1 MMFHKPIMS
10 DVLLDLQGSLLK
22 IRSIQGASVMPLQ
35 ILRIVIILVFLFS
48 LFPMTVSADDDH
60 SIEFIVKDGDNLYNI
75 CEKILENPDDWRWV
89 AMVNRISNPHRIFP
103 GQKLI
108 IPTRLLKGIPIDG
121 LVTFIKG
128 VVSIKLA
135 ETEDWKK
142 LQLNDKITQGNWIR
156 TSDQGTIEISFQ
168 NHFSVLL
175 RPNTII
181 EITAARKKSAIYLMY
196 KLFLDIGKAITKI
209 KQSTGKETRFEIK
222 TPSAVAAARGTE
234 FRTGVDSDVTTRLEV
249 LAGMVDVQAA
259 KQKVAIKAGQGT
271 VVKKDQRPAVAVNLL
286 LPPAIVNLQPL
297 YRAMPL
303 DFQFE
308 SIAGATSYRVML
320 ARDKTFKDVVK
331 NKIIKPQETLKIV
344 GVEDGTYFLQSRA
357 IDDRGLE
364 GPSLEPTEIRVRV
377 NPLPPFIQSPSDGAD
392 LREKTA
398 QFEWLNVAKAV
409 RYHLQVAEDRQF
421 NQIITDQA
429 DINDNSIQ
437 TENLDFKT
445 YYFRISSIAADGYQG
460 IWSDILG
467 FNIIPPPPAPPVEAP
482 QLEEKTIRIRW
493 RDLGEGITYHFQMAK
508 DEAFSEI
515 LVNEK
520 LTKPEITLEK
530 PADAG
535 KYYVRTSAV
544 DTEGYEGAFSE
555 PQIFEVKGNYPF
567 LPAGIMILAFLALI
581 IL

>member
-1 MMFHKPIMS
+1 
-10 DVLLDLQGSLLK
+10 
-22 IRSIQGASVMPLQ
+22 MPLQ
-35 ILRIVIILVFLFS
+35 IFRIAVIFTVLFA
-48 LFPMTVSADDDH
+48 LLPMAASADDDL
-60 SIEFIVKDGDNLYNI
+60 SIEFIVKDGDNLYKI
-75 CEKILENPDDWRWV
+75 CEKILENPEDWRWV

-135 ETEDWKK
+135 EAEDWKI

-156 TSDQGTIEISFQ
+156 TGEQGTIEISFQ

-181 EITAARKKSAIYLMY
+181 EITAAREKSAIYLMY
-196 KLFLDIGKAITKI
+196 KLFLDIGKAISTI

-249 LAGMVDVQAA
+249 LAGTVDVQAA
-259 KQKVAIKAGQGT
+259 KQKVAIQAGQGT
-271 VVKKDQRPAVAVNLL
+271 VVKKDQRPAVPVKLL
-286 LPPAIVNLQPL
+286 PPPAIVNLQPL

-308 SIAGATSYRVML
+308 RIAGASAYRVML
-320 ARDKTFKDVVK
+320 AKDKTFKDVVK
-331 NKIIKPQETLKIV
+331 NKVITSQETLKIV
-344 GVEDGTYFLQSRA
+344 GVEDGPYFLQSRS
-357 IDDRGLE
+357 IDDTGLE
-364 GPSLEPTEIRVRV
+364 GRSLEPTEIRVRV
-377 NPLPPFIQSPSDGAD
+377 NPLPPFIQSPADGAD
-392 LREKTA
+392 LREKTV
-398 QFEWLNVAKAV
+398 QFKWLNVAKAV

-421 NQIITDQA
+421 NHIVADLA
-429 DINDNSIQ
+429 DINDSSVQ

-460 IWSDILG
+460 IWSDILS

-482 QLEEKTIRIRW
+482 ELAEKTIRIRW

-508 DEAFSEI
+508 DDTFNEI

-520 LTKPEITLEK
+520 LTTPEITLEK

-544 DTEGYEGAFSE
+544 DAEGYEGVFSE
-555 PQIFEVKGNYPF
+555 PQIFEVKGNYLY
-567 LPAGIMILAFLALI
+567 LPAGIMVLI
-581 IL
+581 ILALSVL

>member
-1 MMFHKPIMS
+1 
-10 DVLLDLQGSLLK
+10 
-22 IRSIQGASVMPLQ
+22 
-35 ILRIVIILVFLFS
+35 
-48 LFPMTVSADDDH
+48 
-60 SIEFIVKDGDNLYNI
+60 
-75 CEKILENPDDWRWV
+75 
-89 AMVNRISNPHRIFP
+89 
-103 GQKLI
+103 
-108 IPTRLLKGIPIDG
+108 
-121 LVTFIKG
+121 
-128 VVSIKLA
+128 
-135 ETEDWKK
+135 
-142 LQLNDKITQGNWIR
+142 
-156 TSDQGTIEISFQ
+156 
-168 NHFSVLL
+168 
-175 RPNTII
+175 
-181 EITAARKKSAIYLMY
+181 
-196 KLFLDIGKAITKI
+196 
-209 KQSTGKETRFEIK
+209 
-222 TPSAVAAARGTE
+222 
-234 FRTGVDSDVTTRLEV
+234 
-249 LAGMVDVQAA
+249 
-259 KQKVAIKAGQGT
+259 
-271 VVKKDQRPAVAVNLL
+271 
-286 LPPAIVNLQPL
+286 
-297 YRAMPL
+297 
-303 DFQFE
+303 
-308 SIAGATSYRVML
+308 
-320 ARDKTFKDVVK
+320 VVK
-331 NKIIKPQETLKIV
+331 NKLITPQETLKIV
-344 GVEDGTYFLQSRA
+344 GVEDGTYFLQSRS
-357 IDDRGLE
+357 IDDAGLE

-398 QFEWLNVAKAV
+398 QFEWLNVAKAE

-421 NQIITDQA
+421 NHIITDQA
-429 DINDNSIQ
+429 DINDNSFQ
-437 TENLDFKT
+437 TKNLDFKT

-482 QLEEKTIRIRW
+482 ELEEKTIRIRW

>member
-1 MMFHKPIMS
+1 MMS
-10 DVLLDLQGSLLK
+10 
-22 IRSIQGASVMPLQ
+22 LQ
-35 ILRIVIILVFLFS
+35 ILRIAIILTLLFS
-48 LFPMTVSADDDH
+48 LFPMAVSADDDL
-60 SIEFIVKDGDNLYNI
+60 SIEFIVKDGDNLYKI
-75 CEKILENPDDWRWV
+75 CEKILENPEDWRWV
-89 AMVNRISNPHRIFP
+89 AMVNRISDPHRIFP

-135 ETEDWKK
+135 EAEDWKR

-175 RPNTII
+175 RPNTLI
-181 EITAARKKSAIYLMY
+181 EITAAREKSAIYLMY
-196 KLFLDIGKAITKI
+196 KLFLDIGKAISKI

-249 LAGMVDVQAA
+249 LAGTVDVQAA
-259 KQKVAIKAGQGT
+259 KQKVAIQAGQGT
-271 VVKKDQRPAVAVNLL
+271 VVKKDQRSAVPVKLL
-286 LPPAIVNLQPL
+286 PPPAIVNLQPL

-308 SIAGATSYRVML
+308 NIAGAGAYRVML
-320 ARDKTFKDVVK
+320 ARDKTFKDLVK
-331 NKIIKPQETLKIV
+331 NKVITPQETLTIV
-344 GVEDGTYFLQSRA
+344 GVEDGPYFLQSRS
-357 IDDRGLE
+357 IDDTGLE

-377 NPLPPFIQSPSDGAD
+377 NPLPPFIQSPSEGAD
-392 LREKTA
+392 LREKTVP
-398 QFEWLNVAKAV
+398 FKWLNVAKAV
-409 RYHLQVAEDRQF
+409 RYQLQIAEDRQF
-421 NQIITDQA
+421 NHIVADLA
-429 DINDNSIQ
+429 DINDSSVQ

-460 IWSDILG
+460 IWSDILS

-482 QLEEKTIRIRW
+482 ELEEKTIRIRW

-508 DEAFSEI
+508 DDAFNEI

-530 PADAG
+530 PAEAG

-544 DTEGYEGAFSE
+544 DAEGYEGVFSE
-555 PQIFEVKGNYPF
+555 PQIFEVKSNYLY
-567 LPAGIMILAFLALI
+567 LPAGMMVLFILALI
-581 IL
+581 VL

>member
-1 MMFHKPIMS
+1 M
-10 DVLLDLQGSLLK
+10 
-22 IRSIQGASVMPLQ
+22 A
-35 ILRIVIILVFLFS
+35 
-48 LFPMTVSADDDH
+48 VSADDDL
-60 SIEFIVKDGDNLYNI
+60 SIEFIVKDGDNLYKI
-75 CEKILENPDDWRWV
+75 CEKILENPEDWRWV
-89 AMVNRISNPHRIFP
+89 AMVNRISDPHRIFP

-135 ETEDWKK
+135 EAEDWKR

-156 TSDQGTIEISFQ
+156 TGDQGTIEISFQ

-175 RPNTII
+175 RPNTLI
-181 EITAARKKSAIYLMY
+181 EITAAREKSAIYLMY
-196 KLFLDIGKAITKI
+196 KLFLDIGKAISKI

-249 LAGMVDVQAA
+249 LAGTVDVQAA
-259 KQKVAIKAGQGT
+259 KQKVAIQAGQGT
-271 VVKKDQRPAVAVNLL
+271 VVKKDQRSAVPVKLL
-286 LPPAIVNLQPL
+286 PPPAIVNLQPL

-308 SIAGATSYRVML
+308 NIAGASAYRVML
-320 ARDKTFKDVVK
+320 ARDKTFKDLVK
-331 NKIIKPQETLKIV
+331 NKVITPQETLTIV
-344 GVEDGTYFLQSRA
+344 GVEDGPYFLQSRS
-357 IDDRGLE
+357 IDDTGLE

-377 NPLPPFIQSPSDGAD
+377 NPLPPFIQSPSEGAD

-398 QFEWLNVAKAV
+398 RFAWLNVAKAV

-421 NQIITDQA
+421 NHIVADLA
-429 DINDNSIQ
+429 DINDSSVQ

-460 IWSDILG
+460 IWSDILS

-482 QLEEKTIRIRW
+482 ELEEKTIRIRW

-508 DEAFSEI
+508 DDAFNEI

-544 DTEGYEGAFSE
+544 DAEGYEGVFSE
-555 PQIFEVKGNYPF
+555 PQIFEVKSNYLY
-567 LPAGIMILAFLALI
+567 LPAGMMVLFILALI
-581 IL
+581 VL

>member
-1 MMFHKPIMS
+1 
-10 DVLLDLQGSLLK
+10 LLDLQGSILK
-22 IRSIQGASVMPLQ
+22 IRSIQGAKVMPLQ
-35 ILRIVIILVFLFS
+35 ILRIAVILTFLFS
-48 LFPMTVSADDDH
+48 LFPMVVSADDDH
-60 SIEFIVKDGDNLYNI
+60 SIEFIVKNGDNLYTI
-75 CEKILENPDDWRWV
+75 CEKILENPEDWRWV
-89 AMVNRISNPHRIFP
+89 AMVNRISDPHRIYP

-128 VVSIKLA
+128 IVSIKLA

-181 EITAARKKSAIYLMY
+181 EITAAREKSAIYLMY
-196 KLFLDIGKAITKI
+196 KLFLDIGKAISKI
-209 KQSTGKETRFEIK
+209 KQSTGIETRFEIK

-234 FRTGVDSDVTTRLEV
+234 FRAGVDSDVTTRLEV

-271 VVKKDQRPAVAVNLL
+271 VVKKDQRPAVPVNLL
-286 LPPAIVNLQPL
+286 LPPAIVDLQPL

-308 SIAGATSYRVML
+308 SIAGAASYRVML
-320 ARDKTFKDVVK
+320 ARDKAFKDVVK
-331 NKIIKPQETLKIV
+331 NKVITPQETLKIV
-344 GVEDGTYFLQSRA
+344 GVEDGTYFLQSRS
-357 IDDRGLE
+357 IDDTGLE

-392 LREKTA
+392 LRETTVR
-398 QFEWLNVAKAV
+398 FEWLKVAKAV

-421 NQIITDQA
+421 NHIIEDQA

-437 TENLDFKT
+437 TKNLDFKT

-460 IWSDILG
+460 IWSDILS

-482 QLEEKTIRIRW
+482 QIEEKTIRIRW

-508 DEAFSEI
+508 DDAFNEI

-535 KYYVRTSAV
+535 KYYVRTSGI
-544 DTEGYEGAFSE
+544 DTEGYEGVFSE
-555 PQIFEVKGNYPF
+555 PQIFEVKSNYLY
-567 LPAGIMILAFLALI
+567 LPAGMMVLI
-581 IL
+581 ILVLIAL

>member
-1 MMFHKPIMS
+1 
-10 DVLLDLQGSLLK
+10 
-22 IRSIQGASVMPLQ
+22 MPLQ

-48 LFPMTVSADDDH
+48 LFPMSVSADDDH

-103 GQKLI
+103 GQKLV

-156 TSDQGTIEISFQ
+156 TSEQGTIEISFQ

-181 EITAARKKSAIYLMY
+181 EITAAREKSAIYLMY
-196 KLFLDIGKAITKI
+196 KLFLDIGKAISKI
-209 KQSTGKETRFEIK
+209 KQSTGKETRFEIR

-234 FRTGVDSDVTTRLEV
+234 FRAGVDPVITTRLEV
-249 LAGMVDVQAA
+249 LAGRVDVQAA
-259 KQKVAIKAGQGT
+259 KQKVALKAGEGT
-271 VVKKDQRPAVAVNLL
+271 VVKKDKA
-286 LPPAIVNLQPL
+286 PAIPKKLLHSPPLTNYQPL
-297 YRAMPL
+297 YRTMPL
-303 DFQFE
+303 EFQFE
-308 SIAGATSYRVML
+308 SIPGATSYRIML

-331 NKIIKPQETLKIV
+331 DKVIKPQDTLKIG
-344 GVEDGTYFLQSRA
+344 GVEDGRYFLQSRS
-357 IDDRGLE
+357 IDDLGLE
-364 GPSLEPTEIRVRV
+364 GPALEPVEIKVRI

-398 QFEWLNVAKAV
+398 RFEWLNVAKAV
-409 RYHLQVAEDRQF
+409 RYHLQVAEDRKF
-421 NQIITDQA
+421 NHIIADQA
-429 DINDNSIQ
+429 DINDISIQ

-460 IWSDILG
+460 IWSDILS
-467 FNIIPPPPAPPVEAP
+467 FNIIPPPPAPPVEEP

-493 RDLGEGITYHFQMAK
+493 RDLGAGITYHFQMAK
-508 DEAFSEI
+508 DDAFNEI

-544 DTEGYEGAFSE
+544 DTEGYEGVFSE
-555 PQIFEVKGNYPF
+555 PQSFEVKGKYPY
-567 LPAGIMILAFLALI
+567 LPAGIMVLIILALI
-581 IL
+581 VL

>member
-1 MMFHKPIMS
+1 
-10 DVLLDLQGSLLK
+10 LLDLQGSILK
-22 IRSIQGASVMPLQ
+22 IRSIQGAKVMPLQ
-35 ILRIVIILVFLFS
+35 ILRIAVILTFLFS
-48 LFPMTVSADDDH
+48 LFPMAVSADDDH
-60 SIEFIVKDGDNLYNI
+60 SIEFIVKNGDNLYTI
-75 CEKILENPDDWRWV
+75 CEKILENPEDWRWV
-89 AMVNRISNPHRIFP
+89 AMVNRISDPHRIYP

-128 VVSIKLA
+128 IVSIKLA

-181 EITAARKKSAIYLMY
+181 EITAAREKSAIYLMY
-196 KLFLDIGKAITKI
+196 KLFLDIGKAISKI
-209 KQSTGKETRFEIK
+209 KQSTGIETRFEIK

-234 FRTGVDSDVTTRLEV
+234 FRAGVDSDVTTRLEV

-271 VVKKDQRPAVAVNLL
+271 VVKKDQRPAVPVNLL
-286 LPPAIVNLQPL
+286 LPPAIVDLQPL

-308 SIAGATSYRVML
+308 SIAGAASYRVML
-320 ARDKTFKDVVK
+320 ARDKAFKDVVK
-331 NKIIKPQETLKIV
+331 NKVITPQETLKIV
-344 GVEDGTYFLQSRA
+344 GVEDGTYFLQSRS
-357 IDDRGLE
+357 IDDTGLE

-392 LREKTA
+392 LRETTVR
-398 QFEWLNVAKAV
+398 FEWLKVAKAV

-421 NQIITDQA
+421 NHIIEDQA

-437 TENLDFKT
+437 TKNLDFKT

-460 IWSDILG
+460 IWSDILS
-467 FNIIPPPPAPPVEAP
+467 FNIIPPPPAPPIEAP
-482 QLEEKTIRIRW
+482 QIEEKTIRIRW

-508 DEAFSEI
+508 DDAFNEI

-520 LTKPEITLEK
+520 LTKPEIALEK

-535 KYYVRTSAV
+535 KYYVRTSGI
-544 DTEGYEGAFSE
+544 DTEGYEGVFSE
-555 PQIFEVKGNYPF
+555 PQIFEVKSNYLY
-567 LPAGIMILAFLALI
+567 LPAGMMVLI
-581 IL
+581 ILVLIAL